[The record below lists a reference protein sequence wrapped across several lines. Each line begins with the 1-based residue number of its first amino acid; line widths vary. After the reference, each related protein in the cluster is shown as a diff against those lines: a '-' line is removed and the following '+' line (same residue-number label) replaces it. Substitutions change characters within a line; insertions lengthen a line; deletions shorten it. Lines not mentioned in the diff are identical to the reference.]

1 MADDQLNQETL
12 ARVDERTKSIQNE
25 LSQLRG
31 DLKSSA
37 EDITEKIRETER
49 RTVIRIEN
57 LEHGASEIFTILDR
71 EYVKKA
77 EFGPIKIVV
86 YGFVGLLLTAI
97 ITAMITAA
105 IHQNPLNKPEVV
117 QSFKNEQQTK

>member
-1 MADDQLNQETL
+1 MADELNQETL
-12 ARVDERTKSIQNE
+12 ARVDERTKSIQSE
-25 LSQLRG
+25 LSNLRG

-37 EDITEKIRETER
+37 EDIADKIRETER
-49 RTVIRIEN
+49 RTVIRIEK
-57 LEHGASEIFTILDR
+57 LEHDDTEIFTILDR

-77 EFGPIKIVV
+77 EFGPIKVVV

-105 IHQNPLNKPEVV
+105 IHQNPLQKPEVV
-117 QSFKNEQQTK
+117 QSFKNEQQNQK